1 MTKAPEQT
9 RILVVEDE
17 PSNAEII
24 EALLQTEGY
33 RTDVAGDGPAA
44 LARARRNPPDLIVL
58 DLIMPDM
65 DGREVCRHVKA
76 DARTAHV
83 PVLVVTGLTGLRDK
97 EEALNAGADDDITK
111 PVDPG
116 DLWARIRSLLRVRH
130 LSRELD
136 RTLAYLQELEAARA
150 AAPPSAAHG
159 GESSGTPHRGVRP
172 AGDAGA
178 PRVLVVD
185 DEPFFRQTY
194 RRILEEAGY
203 RVSEAAGA
211 AEAYGAAGAGVDV
224 ILLDIMMPTISG
236 LEALERLHQ
245 IAPDV
250 PVIIVTAYQSAQHA
264 IAALRGGAF
273 DFIVKGMK
281 NEMLLHSVARA
292 VERHRLIRENRRLME
307 ELRARLDAGLAS
319 PAA

>member
-17 PSNAEII
+17 PSHAETI

-33 RTDVAGDGPAA
+33 RTEVAGDGPAA
-44 LARARRNPPDLIVL
+44 LARARPNPPDLIVL
-58 DLIMPDM
+58 DLNMPDM
-65 DGREVCRHVKA
+65 DGHEVCRHVKA

-83 PVLVVTGLTGLRDK
+83 PVLVVTGLTGLREK
-97 EEALNAGADDDITK
+97 EEALSAGADDYITK
-111 PVDPG
+111 PVDPA
-116 DLWARIRSLLRVRH
+116 DLLARVRSLLRVSH
-130 LSRELD
+130 LSGELD

-150 AAPPSAAHG
+150 AAPPPAVYR
-159 GESSGTPHRGVRP
+159 GESSGTPNPGVRP

-185 DEPFFRQTY
+185 DEPFFRHTY

-203 RVSEAAGA
+203 RVAEAAGA
-211 AEAYGAAGAGVDV
+211 VEAYGAAGTGVDV
-224 ILLDIMMPTISG
+224 ILLDIIMPPISG
-236 LEALERLHQ
+236 LEALQRLQQ

-281 NEMLLHSVARA
+281 NEMLPTAW
-292 VERHRLIRENRRLME
+292 
-307 ELRARLDAGLAS
+307 
-319 PAA
+319 PAPLSGTG